1 MKLSKLLFLSVL
13 VLFCVGVLLHYST
26 SPQQPQDDLPDEKQV
41 RVTTP
46 KPAPNVELSINEP
59 PPAAV
64 EKTEHTEAEEAVVE
78 DERITGTQ
86 NMEQVWLQINPTPE
100 LAELKPKSQA
110 VTEIQAIEFENIDQ
124 FRSLMEG
131 DTATFLLPNGEN
143 IQVSIEE
150 SHIQDQGVLTWSG
163 NFETQGATFPA
174 TFTFG
179 QNSIMGFIG
188 HPQGSIK
195 IEGSGSQA
203 WLYRVPESHGF
214 GHDPQSHD
222 RAH

>member
-1 MKLSKLLFLSVL
+1 
-13 VLFCVGVLLHYST
+13 
-26 SPQQPQDDLPDEKQV
+26 
-41 RVTTP
+41 
-46 KPAPNVELSINEP
+46 
-59 PPAAV
+59 
-64 EKTEHTEAEEAVVE
+64 
-78 DERITGTQ
+78 
-86 NMEQVWLQINPTPE
+86 
-100 LAELKPKSQA
+100 
-110 VTEIQAIEFENIDQ
+110 
-124 FRSLMEG
+124 MEG